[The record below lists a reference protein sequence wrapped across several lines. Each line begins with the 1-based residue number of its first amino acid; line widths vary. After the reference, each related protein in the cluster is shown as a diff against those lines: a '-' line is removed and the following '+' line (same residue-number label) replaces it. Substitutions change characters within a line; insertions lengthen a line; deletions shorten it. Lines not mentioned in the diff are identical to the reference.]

1 MHCPAEGFTARAS
14 ETNGKVPRSV
24 YARADA
30 GAGSLPAAHPRDAGL
45 PDCCPSAVLALKP
58 RGPVSPKLTEAAFG
72 GSQNVPGGSQAAPY
86 PCLCRRWDTW
96 RKRWCW
102 N

>member
-1 MHCPAEGFTARAS
+1 MSMQMQA
-14 ETNGKVPRSV
+14 
-24 YARADA
+24 
-30 GAGSLPAAHPRDAGL
+30 PAACPLRSSRDAGL
-45 PDCCPSAVLALKP
+45 ACYPPAVLALTP

-72 GSQNVPGGSQAAPY
+72 GSQNVPGGSQAALY